1 MSAGGEQGA
10 PGGTAGGAR
19 GRPAEA
25 LHALAAGRFVNYG
38 ELTGHGRAELRRDAL
53 AVAAAALAA
62 ADPAAALR
70 RMVTLDGDDLVV
82 TPAGDDAGPPRR
94 FSLRGRRVLVAG
106 AGKATIGMAAVLDEL
121 LGARIAAGAVV
132 LRRGQAVPLRRIE
145 VLEASH
151 PVPDEASLAGGLR
164 LLEVA
169 EAAGPDDLLIGLVTG
184 GSSALAVAPAEGLT
198 LADKVAVNRLL
209 LASGADIVSVN
220 KVRKHLSRLK
230 GGRLARA
237 AGCEVLNFTV
247 SDVVGDPLDAVTDL
261 TVPDSSTFADACA
274 VCDEWA
280 LWEHL
285 PRRAAE
291 HLRRADPAAESC
303 HALERVTTFV
313 VADARMLCDAAAA
326 AAAALGYRAEVLC
339 LDLEGDSA
347 EAGRWFARRVRA
359 AAPGAALVAGGE
371 ATTVLAHGQGL
382 SGGGGP
388 SQEGALAGALEL
400 AGGPAA
406 CLLCMDTDG
415 ADGPGHAAGGLVDDL
430 SAEVLAAADPQSAL
444 SAHASGTAL
453 EAAGDRVF
461 TGPTGT
467 NVNDLKV
474 GLVGPPASGPGTPDD
489 LSRPA
494 PGNLP

>member
-1 MSAGGEQGA
+1 MSAGGEQGR
-10 PGGTAGGAR
+10 PAGGPSAR
-19 GRPAEA
+19 SYAAE
-25 LHALAAGRFVNYG
+25 LRAAAVGRFVDHAG
-38 ELTGHGRAELRRDAL
+38 LTGHGRVDLRSDAL
-53 AVAAAALAA
+53 AVAAAALTAV
-62 ADPAAALR
+62 DPEAALR
-70 RMVTLDGDDLVV
+70 RMVTLEGDDLVV
-82 TPAGDDAGPPRR
+82 IPPGDDAGRAQR
-94 FSLRGRRVLVAG
+94 FPLGGRRVFVAG
-106 AGKATIGMAAVLDEL
+106 AGKASIGMAAMLDGL
-121 LGARIAAGAVV
+121 LGERIAAGAVV
-132 LRRGQAVPLRRIE
+132 VKRGQAVPLRHIE

-151 PVPDEASLAGGLR
+151 PVPDETSLAGGLR
-164 LLEVA
+164 LLGIAA
-169 EAAGPDDLLIGLVTG
+169 EAGPDDLLIGLVTG

-220 KVRKHLSRLK
+220 RVRKHLSRLK
-230 GGRLARA
+230 GGRLARTA
-237 AGCEVLNFTV
+237 ACEVLNLTV

-261 TVPDSSTFADACA
+261 TVPDASTFAEAQA
-274 VCDEWA
+274 VCDEWE

-474 GLVGPPASGPGTPDD
+474 GLVGPPPSGPGTPDD